1 MSNFDAFLSS
11 LSDDQKAQLIQ
22 ALMPQQNTTT
32 EIQSTTPQPSTVVDE
47 NFIVKKVDNATNNRR
62 REPVRAR
69 ENRWKDEGEFRDIET
84 PEYKKTP
91 RRREAAKKIDVECHI
106 CGKSFKED
114 ARFVYGEFPRCNR
127 CTGK

>member
-32 EIQSTTPQPSTVVDE
+32 EIQSTTPQPSTIVDE

-62 REPVRAR
+62 KEPVRAR

>member
-11 LSDDQKAQLIQ
+11 LSDEQKAQLMQ
-22 ALMPQQNTTT
+22 ALMPSESKETTQIKATTT
-32 EIQSTTPQPSTVVDE
+32 KPPKVVGED
-47 NFIVKKVDNATNNRR
+47 FMVTKADSTNNRR
-62 REPVRAR
+62 KEPVRGR
-69 ENRWKDEGEFRDIET
+69 ENRWRDEGEFRDIET
-84 PEYKKTP
+84 PEFQKTP
-91 RRREAAKKIDVECHI
+91 RRREASKKLDLECHV